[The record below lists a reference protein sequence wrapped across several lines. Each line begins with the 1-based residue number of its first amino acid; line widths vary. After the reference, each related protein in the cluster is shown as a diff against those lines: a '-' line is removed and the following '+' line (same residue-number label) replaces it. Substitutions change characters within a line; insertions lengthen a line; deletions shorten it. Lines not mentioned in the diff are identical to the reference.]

1 MQLVVEFVKERKLN
15 QQSYDEINH
24 VRMYKQMILPTEI
37 VRARRRKLIE
47 AFDNIEA
54 KSLL

>member
-1 MQLVVEFVKERKLN
+1 MQLVAEFIKERKLN

-24 VRMYKQMILPTEI
+24 VRMYKQMILPAEI
-37 VRARRRKLIE
+37 VRARGRKLIE
-47 AFDNIEA
+47 VFDNIEA